1 MNAYCERVIGTLR
14 RECTD
19 HLLVFSERQL
29 LASLREYIE
38 QYYNTARPH
47 PSLERNAPIPR
58 TREQRPAA
66 EVHGTP
72 VLGGLHH
79 VYRAVA

>member
-1 MNAYCERVIGTLR
+1 MR

-19 HLLVFSERQL
+19 HLIPLSERQL
-29 LASLREYIE
+29 LSCIQEYVA
-38 QYYNTARPH
+38 YYNRQRCH
-47 PSLERNAPIPR
+47 LSLERNAPIPR
-58 TREQRPAA
+58 SRERRPAA
-66 EVHGTP
+66 EVQGTP